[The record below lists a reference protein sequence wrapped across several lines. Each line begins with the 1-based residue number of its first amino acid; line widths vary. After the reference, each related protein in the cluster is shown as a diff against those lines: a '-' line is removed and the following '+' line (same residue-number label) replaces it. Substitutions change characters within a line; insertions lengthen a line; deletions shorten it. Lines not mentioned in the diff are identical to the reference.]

1 MLGWHHRLDGR
12 EFEQALGVGDGQGGL
27 ACCSPWG
34 WKSQTR
40 LSDWTELNWKN
51 SFKSMLI
58 GRCSRWLKRKFGHF
72 LPTSCLSSCLL
83 CWADPKVLVP
93 KRFGTRDQFRR
104 WHFFHGPGWGWFQGD
119 SSILH
124 LLHTLLLL
132 LLHHP
137 YLRLSGIRSP
147 WFGTLALKEGLP
159 RWLSGQKKNLLANAR
174 DASSIPGLGRF
185 PWRREWQ
192 PTAVFLPGESHGQ
205 RSLLGYSPW
214 RLTESDTTGAAEHA
228 RCSVACTMCE

>member
-1 MLGWHHRLDGR
+1 MVGWPHQLNGH
-12 EFEQALGVGDGQGGL
+12 EFEQVLGVGDGQGGL

-40 LSDWTELNWKN
+40 LSDWTDLNWELFY
-51 SFKSMLI
+51 FKSMLI
-58 GRCSRWLKRKFGHF
+58 GRCSRWLKRKFCHF

-104 WHFFHGPGWGWFQGD
+104 WHFFHGLGWGWFQGD

-132 LLHHP
+132 LLHQP
-137 YLRLSGIRSP
+137 YLRSSGIRSS

-159 RWLSGQKKNLLANAR
+159 RWLQLKKK
-174 DASSIPGLGRF
+174 IC
-185 PWRREWQ
+185 
-192 PTAVFLPGESHGQ
+192 LPMQETQ
-205 RSLLGYSPW
+205 VRSLGWEDSLGEGSGNPPQYSCLENPMDRGAW
-214 RLTESDTTGAAEHA
+214 WATVHGVSQSRTPLRRLSTHAAL
-228 RCSVACTMCE
+228 